1 MRLIQIQDNFGQ
13 FTDEDKDKLTKL
25 VEKHG
30 RNFALIGKLME
41 KRPRKNNYH
50 IFALCCLSHF
60 VSGLI

>member
-41 KRPRKNNYH
+41 KRPRKNN
-50 IFALCCLSHF
+50 
-60 VSGLI
+60 